1 MSRINVHA
9 IRREQIIAA
18 TQRVLAR
25 KGWAATTFVDIC
37 KEAGISE
44 GVLTYHFKDKDEIL
58 LALLEHI
65 SQTSNDLF
73 FSLLQE
79 QTSWQEKLRFIVESS
94 LSSTEEEREISR
106 LNLHLLSLAAQRPE
120 IAERLRQTYAST
132 LKRAQNEIEQ
142 ALVQGQMK
150 RRDTA
155 AIAAVLQMLVI
166 GMSFGSLM
174 LDFTVS
180 TGQLTDEM
188 LTLLG
193 TYLERDQSN
202 QEQQPG

>member
-1 MSRINVHA
+1 MSRVNVHA
-9 IRREQIIAA
+9 IRREQILAA
-18 TQRVLAR
+18 AQRVLAH
-25 KGWAATTFVDIC
+25 KGWAATTFADIC
-37 KEAGISE
+37 KEAGISG

-58 LALLEHI
+58 LALLEHV

-79 QTSWQEKLRFIVESS
+79 QTSWQKKLSFIVQSNLPSS
-94 LSSTEEEREISR
+94 EEEREMSQ

-132 LKRAQNEIEQ
+132 MHRAQDEIEQ
-142 ALVQGQMK
+142 AMKQGQIK
-150 RRDTA
+150 RGNSA

-180 TGQLTDEM
+180 TEQLTDEM
-188 LTLLG
+188 LTLLR
-193 TYLERDQSN
+193 TYLDIDKKG
-202 QEQQPG
+202 QEP